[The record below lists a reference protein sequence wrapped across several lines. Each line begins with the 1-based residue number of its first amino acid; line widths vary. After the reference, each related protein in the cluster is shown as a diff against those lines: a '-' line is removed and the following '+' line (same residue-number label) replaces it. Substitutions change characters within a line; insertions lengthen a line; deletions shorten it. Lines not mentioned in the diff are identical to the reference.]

1 MNIQLDDKTIELL
14 AAVAALHNIPTEELA
29 EEWLRDAIN
38 YHTEKAED
46 MERLA
51 DVKENGGIAHDEMM
65 DWLDDLAAGKNV

>member
-1 MNIQLDDKTIELL
+1 M
-14 AAVAALHNIPTEELA
+14 
-29 EEWLRDAIN
+29 RDAIN

-51 DVKENGGIAHDEMM
+51 DVKENGGIPHDEMM